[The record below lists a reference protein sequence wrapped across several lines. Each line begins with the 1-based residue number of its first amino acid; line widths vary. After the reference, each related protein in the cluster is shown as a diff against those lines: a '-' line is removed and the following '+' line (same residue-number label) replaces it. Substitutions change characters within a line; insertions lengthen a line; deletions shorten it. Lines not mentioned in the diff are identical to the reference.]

1 MEDHYFIDP
10 DTPHTLQI
18 LPDGVLGFGGIIK
31 IVGDIYCL
39 RGVALAVDK
48 RLQTRYFGRT
58 LEVRTYHY
66 RYAAYLRGRHNLLR
80 YHNTHQSDND
90 YHRVE
95 FNPLTGALV
104 RRSTMPRRQF
114 PVLSEV
120 LDELETMTRML
131 ES

>member
-1 MEDHYFIDP
+1 MERHYFVNHEAP
-10 DTPHTLQI
+10 NFLGHLVS
-18 LPDGVLGFGGIIK
+18 GVLGEGGEIF
-31 IVGDIYCL
+31 VSGTLVCL
-39 RGVALAVDK
+39 REVILEVEQY
-48 RLQTRYFGRT
+48 LQTRYLGHT
-58 LEVRTYHY
+58 LKVRGYRY

-104 RRSTMPRRQF
+104 RRSTMPRRRF
-114 PVLSEV
+114 PVLSQV

>member
-10 DTPHTLQI
+10 DTPHTVQI
-18 LPDGVLGFGGIIK
+18 LPTGVPGFGGRIQLL
-31 IVGDIYCL
+31 GALYCL
-39 RGVALAVDK
+39 RGVVLEADK
-48 RLQTRYFGRT
+48 RLNTRYFGRT
-58 LEVRTYHY
+58 LKVRTYHY

-114 PVLSEV
+114 PVLSQV

-131 ES
+131 EP

>member
-1 MEDHYFIDP
+1 MPTSSTGEPGDGGEFRIAGELYCRRGVVLLVDNRFHTHYFG
-10 DTPHTLQI
+10 HTLK
-18 LPDGVLGFGGIIK
+18 V
-31 IVGDIYCL
+31 
-39 RGVALAVDK
+39 RG
-48 RLQTRYFGRT
+48 Y
-58 LEVRTYHY
+58 YY
-66 RYAAYLRGRHNLLR
+66 RYAAYVRGGHPVLR
-80 YHNTHQSDND
+80 YHNIHLSDRN

>member
-10 DTPHTLQI
+10 DTPHTLQT
-18 LPDGVLGFGGIIK
+18 LLDGGLGFGGEIQ
-31 IVGDIYCL
+31 IVGTIYCF
-39 RGVALAVDK
+39 RGVALEVDK
-48 RLQTRYFGRT
+48 RLHTRHFGRT
-58 LEVRTYHY
+58 LKVRTYYY

-80 YHNTHQSDND
+80 YHNTHQSDDD

-95 FNPLTGALV
+95 FNPLTGELV
-104 RRSTMPRRQF
+104 RRSTMPRHQF

>member
-1 MEDHYFIDP
+1 MERHYFVNHDAPNFLDHFIS
-10 DTPHTLQI
+10 
-18 LPDGVLGFGGIIK
+18 GVLGDSGEILVAGT
-31 IVGDIYCL
+31 IVCG
-39 RGVALAVDK
+39 RGVILEVEQY
-48 RLQTRYFGRT
+48 LHTRYFGHT
-58 LEVRTYHY
+58 LKVRGYRY
-66 RYAAYLRGRHNLLR
+66 RYAAYLRGRNELLR
-80 YHNTHQSDND
+80 YHNTHQHDRN